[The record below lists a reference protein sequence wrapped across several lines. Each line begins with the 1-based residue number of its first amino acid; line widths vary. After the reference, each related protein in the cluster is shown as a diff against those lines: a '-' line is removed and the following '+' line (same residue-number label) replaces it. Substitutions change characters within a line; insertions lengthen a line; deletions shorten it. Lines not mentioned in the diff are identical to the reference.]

1 MTVVDDW
8 VRLLKEQ
15 IAGAEKWAQENP
27 MAAGF
32 IVIVLASVAII
43 GANKAYDI
51 WLKS

>member
-1 MTVVDDW
+1 MAVADDW
-8 VRLLKEQ
+8 VKFLKEQ

-32 IVIVLASVAII
+32 VVIVLASVAII